1 LVSWSESDS
10 AVRILKVVQA
20 YYPFQEKGGPV
31 VKVGALARGLARKHH
46 HVTVLTADLGLR
58 NYRGAGANFETCKW
72 GWRSEQDGVEVIYL
86 STVGHYRSVTLNPG
100 IIGFCRG
107 SMNRFDVAQI
117 YGLYDWLGP
126 AAGFFCRRRGVPYV
140 VEPMGMFRPI
150 VRSLA
155 LKRIYHGVL
164 GNSLVAG
171 ARFLIAT
178 SEQERREL
186 IEGGV
191 AASRIIVRR
200 NGIDL
205 PEKLPSRGEFR
216 RQWNIPEEAR
226 VVLFLGRVVSKKSP
240 DLLLDAFSR
249 WHGKS
254 GNENSVL
261 VIAGPAEGDGFLP
274 RLKTTA
280 RQLNLGQSV
289 RFVDPLYE
297 GAKWQA
303 YRDADVFVLPSQN
316 ENFGNTAAE
325 SAACGTPVIVTEQC
339 GVAPFVGNAGLVIR
353 HDTWAIEE
361 ALGQL
366 LGDSVL
372 RRRCQDGCAEM
383 ARSLS
388 WGAPLRENEQLL
400 ERCSGMGEHEVAS
413 APG

>member
-1 LVSWSESDS
+1 MVSWRESES

-31 VKVGALARGLARKHH
+31 VKVGALARGLAQRGHR
-46 HVTVLTADLGLR
+46 VTVVTADLGVR
-58 NYRGAGANFETCKW
+58 SYRGAGAKFETCKW

-86 STVGHYRSVTLNPG
+86 STVAHYRAVTLNPR
-100 IIGFCRG
+100 IVGFCRE

-140 VEPMGMFRPI
+140 LEPMGMFRPI

-155 LKRIYHGVL
+155 LKRLYHGVF
-164 GNSLVAG
+164 GNSLVGG

-191 AASRIIVRR
+191 AASRIVVRR

-205 PEKLPSRGEFR
+205 PEKIPSRGEFR
-216 RQWNIPEEAR
+216 RQFDIPEDAR

-249 WHGKS
+249 WHGKP
-254 GNENSVL
+254 GNENSLV
-261 VIAGPAEGDGFLP
+261 VIAGPAEDDGFLP
-274 RLKTTA
+274 RLKTMA
-280 RQLNLGQSV
+280 QQLNLGQSV
-289 RFVDPLYE
+289 RFVGPLY
-297 GAKWQA
+297 GAAKWQA

-316 ENFGNTAAE
+316 ENFGNTAGE
-325 SAACGTPVIVTEQC
+325 SAACGTPVIVTDQC
-339 GVAPFVGNAGLVIR
+339 GVAPFVGNTGLVVP
-353 HDTWAIEE
+353 HDSCAIEH
-361 ALGQL
+361 ALGQIL
-366 LGDSVL
+366 EDSAFH
-372 RRRCQDGCAEM
+372 RRCQEGCAEM

-400 ERCSGMGEHEVAS
+400 ERCLAS
-413 APG
+413 KRSE

>member
-1 LVSWSESDS
+1 M
-10 AVRILKVVQA
+10 RILKVVQA
-20 YYPFQEKGGPV
+20 YYPLQEKGGPV
-31 VKVGALARGLARKHH
+31 VKVRALARGLVQKGHR
-46 HVTVLTADLGLR
+46 VTVLTADLGLR
-58 NYRGAGANFETCKW
+58 SYGDADANFEACKW

-86 STVGHYRSVTLNPG
+86 STLCGYRAFTVNPRVV
-100 IIGFCRG
+100 GFCRE

-126 AAGFFCRRRGVPYV
+126 AAGFFCRRGGVPYV

-155 LKRIYHGVL
+155 LKRLYHGVF

-178 SEQERREL
+178 SSQERLEL

-191 AASRIIVRR
+191 AAFRIVVRR
-200 NGIDL
+200 NGIDV
-205 PEKLPSRGEFR
+205 PEEVSGRGEFR
-216 RQWNIPEEAR
+216 RQWNISEDAR

-240 DLLLDAFSR
+240 DLLIDAFSR

-254 GNENSVL
+254 GNKNSVL
-261 VIAGPAEGDGFLP
+261 VIAGPAEGDGFLA

-280 RQLNLGQSV
+280 QQMNVSQSI
-289 RFVDPLYE
+289 RFVGPLYDA
-297 GAKWQA
+297 AKWQA

-325 SAACGTPVIVTEQC
+325 AAACGTPVIVTDRC
-339 GVAPFVGNAGLVIR
+339 GVAPFVGNAGFVVR
-353 HDTWAIEE
+353 HDARAIEL
-361 ALGQL
+361 ALAQL
-366 LGDSVL
+366 LENSAV
-372 RRRCQDGCAEM
+372 RRRCQGGCAEM

-388 WGAPLRENEQLL
+388 WDAPLRENEQLL
-400 ERCSGMGEHEVAS
+400 ERCLDIDEHEAAS
-413 APG
+413 AAS

>member
-1 LVSWSESDS
+1 M
-10 AVRILKVVQA
+10 RILKVVQA

-31 VKVGALARGLARKHH
+31 VKVGALARGLVQRGHR
-46 HVTVLTADLGLR
+46 VTILTADLGLR
-58 NYRGAGANFETCKW
+58 KYRDAGANFEACKW

-86 STVGHYRSVTLNPG
+86 STLCHYRAVTLNPR
-100 IIGFCRG
+100 IIGFCRE

-155 LKRIYHGVL
+155 LKRLYHGVF

-178 SEQERREL
+178 SSQEREEL
-186 IEGGV
+186 IEEGV
-191 AASRIIVRR
+191 AASRIVVRR

-205 PEKLPSRGEFR
+205 PEELPRRGKFR
-216 RQWNIPEEAR
+216 RQWNISEDAL

-240 DLLLDAFSR
+240 DLLIDAFAR

-254 GNENSVL
+254 GNENSML

-274 RLKTTA
+274 LLKTMA
-280 RQLNLGQSV
+280 QQLNLSESV
-289 RFVDPLYE
+289 RFAGPLYE
-297 GAKWQA
+297 AAKWQA

-325 SAACGTPVIVTEQC
+325 SAACGTPVIVTDQC
-339 GVAPFVGNAGLVIR
+339 GIAPFVGNAGLVVP
-353 HDTWAIEE
+353 HDAPAIEE
-361 ALGQL
+361 ALRQL
-366 LGDSVL
+366 LGDPAL
-372 RRRCQDGCAEM
+372 RCRCQDGCAEM

-388 WGAPLRENEQLL
+388 WDRPLRENEQLL
-400 ERCSGMGEHEVAS
+400 ERCSAMGEHK
-413 APG
+413 

>member
-1 LVSWSESDS
+1 LVSWRESES

-31 VKVGALARGLARKHH
+31 VKVGALARGLAQRGHR
-46 HVTVLTADLGLR
+46 VTVLTADLGIR
-58 NYRGAGANFETCKW
+58 NYRGAGGQFERCKW

-86 STVGHYRSVTLNPG
+86 STVGHYRAVTLNPR
-100 IIGFCRG
+100 IVGFCRE

-140 VEPMGMFRPI
+140 LEPMGMFRPI
-150 VRSLA
+150 VRSVA
-155 LKRIYHGVL
+155 LKRFYHGVF

-178 SEQERREL
+178 SEQERQEL

-191 AASRIIVRR
+191 AASRIFVRR
-200 NGIDL
+200 NGIEL

-216 RQWNIPEEAR
+216 RKWSIPEDAR

-249 WHGKS
+249 WHRYP

-261 VIAGPAEGDGFLP
+261 AIVGPAEGDGFLA
-274 RLKTTA
+274 RLKTMTQ
-280 RQLNLGQSV
+280 QLNLGESV
-289 RFVDPLYE
+289 RFVGPLYE
-297 GAKWQA
+297 AAKWQA

-316 ENFGNTAAE
+316 ENFGNTAVE
-325 SAACGTPVIVTEQC
+325 SAACGTPVIVTDRC
-339 GVAPFVGNAGLVIR
+339 GVAPLVGNAGLVVP
-353 HDTWAIEE
+353 HDSRAIEE
-361 ALGQL
+361 ALAQV
-366 LGDSVL
+366 LGDPTF
-372 RRRCQDGCAEM
+372 RDRCQDGCAEM
-383 ARSLS
+383 TKNLS
-388 WGAPLRENEQLL
+388 WKGPLDQSEQLYA
-400 ERCSGMGEHEVAS
+400 RCVMRGTEAR
-413 APG
+413 

>member
-1 LVSWSESDS
+1 LWHESGS

-31 VKVGALARGLARKHH
+31 VKVGALARGLAQRGHL
-46 HVTVLTADLGLR
+46 VTVLTADLGVR
-58 NYRGAGANFETCKW
+58 NYRGAGGKLEACKW

-86 STVGHYRSVTLNPG
+86 STVGHYRAVTVNPR
-100 IIGFCRG
+100 IVGFCRE

-126 AAGFFCRRRGVPYV
+126 AAAFFCRRRGVPYV

-155 LKRIYHGVL
+155 LKRLYHGMF

-191 AASRIIVRR
+191 AASRIVVRR
-200 NGIDL
+200 NGTDL
-205 PEKLPSRGEFR
+205 PEEIPRRGEFR
-216 RQWNIPEEAR
+216 RQFDIPEDSR

-249 WHGKS
+249 WHGKP

-274 RLKTTA
+274 RLKTMT
-280 RQLNLGQSV
+280 RQMNLAQSI
-289 RFVDPLYE
+289 RFVGPLYE
-297 GAKWQA
+297 TAKWQA

-316 ENFGNTAAE
+316 ENFGNTAGE
-325 SAACGTPVIVTEQC
+325 SAACGTPVIVTNQC
-339 GVAPFVGNAGLVIR
+339 GVAPFVGNAGLVVS
-353 HDTWAIEE
+353 HDSSAIEH
-361 ALGQL
+361 ALEQIL
-366 LGDSVL
+366 EDSAFH
-372 RRRCQDGCAEM
+372 RRCQEGCGEM

-400 ERCSGMGEHEVAS
+400 QRCLAS
-413 APG
+413 KRSE